1 MRSCLNF
8 IIFLSVLFS
17 LTPTSLFA
25 QSKPRRVASTFTPI
39 SVKKTAPDAAKFEG
53 RVLELT
59 NIERNK
65 IGLAPLRFNPELASA
80 ARWLAQDMS
89 EKNYFAH
96 TDKKGRGIEPRL
108 PDFGYTSYETIGE
121 NIAGGQ
127 PTPEAVVEAWLHS
140 EHHRRNLFNPNYS
153 EMGVGFVFVR
163 GSELKSYWVQDF
175 GHRANGSPLVIRDES
190 NRTALRDTQ
199 IRSLKQKTQVI
210 ASQDSIE
217 LKKWDR
223 LSVAK

>member
-1 MRSCLNF
+1 M
-8 IIFLSVLFS
+8 
-17 LTPTSLFA
+17 PTSAKKMTPDATKFE
-25 QSKPRRVASTFTPI
+25 RRVI
-39 SVKKTAPDAAKFEG
+39 
-53 RVLELT
+53 ELT
-59 NIERNK
+59 NIERK
-65 IGLAPLRFNPELASA
+65 KGGLAPLRLNLELASA

-96 TDKKGRGIEPRL
+96 TDRKGRGIEPRL

-127 PTPEAVVEAWLHS
+127 TTPEAVVEAWLHS
-140 EHHRRNLFNPNYS
+140 EHHRQNLLNPNYS
-153 EMGVGFVFVR
+153 EMGVGFVFAG

-175 GHRANGSPLVIRDES
+175 GHRANSFQPVTGDES

-199 IRSLKQKTQVI
+199 LRSPKQKTQAI
-210 ASQDSIE
+210 ASQNSIE
-217 LKKWDR
+217 LKKTDR